1 MSGSAVPDINR
12 LYDCAQTLS
21 SLKPD
26 KITEHTSEYETILKG
41 VRGDTQTKKLASQF
55 IARFSSQFPNLGD
68 ASLDAILDL
77 CEDDD
82 VNIRKQAIKDLPMM
96 CRDRKDYL
104 PKIVDVLTQLL
115 QTDEETEVTIIQSAI
130 MSLLR
135 KNCKGTL
142 IGLFCQVKT
151 GGDLVR
157 ERALKFLH
165 MKLKTESK
173 ELLNKEG
180 EIHLFEEIKACT
192 FEGCTAEEF
201 QMFMTMLSLTSIPKS
216 STGKSMIVEMIGKMI
231 DFEKPFSAD
240 DEESIDRII
249 QCYHAAT
256 DYISDQVKSTKFC
269 EYLCLKV
276 LPEWESILSTD
287 QAKLMRI
294 LAELCAFTGKI
305 QQPNEAVS
313 NIHTVLMEY
322 LPESAP
328 ADQPAESD
336 SEVEFTKVESLL
348 FAFHTVAQMSTFL
361 TDNPELFKQFKARL
375 QSFALGI
382 QGYMRELRSR
392 LTGLKGAQLTT
403 GENKKKAVALKS
415 ATNINSLIKD
425 LLHPTPTFKTK
436 IGLSWKPIQDLKAP
450 KRKSISF
457 DQPLT
462 PRSASDNGPPKKKF
476 AKTPMRG
483 RGSRGGGTAGVYAP
497 PTGKYSSGINTSFD
511 GGRGGRRG
519 RGRFRGGR
527 N

>member
-1 MSGSAVPDINR
+1 MSGQVPDINR

-21 SLKPD
+21 SLKPGQ
-26 KITEHTSEYETILKG
+26 IAEHTSEYETILKG

-55 IARFSSQFPNLGD
+55 IARFSAQFPTLGD

-96 CRDRKDYL
+96 CRDRKEYL

-157 ERALKFLH
+157 ERALKFLY

-173 ELLNKEG
+173 ELLNREG

-192 FEGCTAEEF
+192 FEGCTGEEF
-201 QMFMTMLSLTSIPKS
+201 QMFMTMLNLTSVPKNP
-216 STGKSMIVEMIGKMI
+216 TGKAMIVEMIGKMI

-240 DEESIDRII
+240 DEESVDRII
-249 QCYHAAT
+249 QCYNAAT
-256 DYISDQVKSTKFC
+256 EYISDQVKSTKFC

-276 LPEWESILSTD
+276 LPEWESILSNEQD
-287 QAKLMRI
+287 KLLRI

-305 QQPNEAVS
+305 QQPNDAVS

-322 LPESAP
+322 LPESA
-328 ADQPAESD
+328 DQPQESD
-336 SEVEFTKVESLL
+336 PGVEFTKVESLL
-348 FAFHTVAQMSTFL
+348 FAFHTVVQMSTFL
-361 TDNPELFKQFKARL
+361 TENPELFKQFKARL
-375 QSFALGI
+375 QTFALGI
-382 QGYMRELRSR
+382 QGYMRELRVK
-392 LTGLKGAQLTT
+392 LTGLKTAELTS
-403 GENKKKAVALKS
+403 GDNKKKAMALKA
-415 ATNINSLIKD
+415 ATNINNLIKD

-436 IGLSWKPIQDLKAP
+436 IGLSWKPIQDLKAT

-457 DQPLT
+457 DQPST
-462 PRSASDNGPPKKKF
+462 PKSDAGPKKKF
-476 AKTPMRG
+476 AKTPARPG
-483 RGSRGGGTAGVYAP
+483 NQGGKPAGVYAP
-497 PTGKYSSGINTSFD
+497 PTGKYSSGMSFED
-511 GGRGGRRG
+511 SGRGRRG
-519 RGRFRGGR
+519 GGRFRGGR
-527 N
+527 R